1 MIAVDDVYFEESLCV
16 VSQRFVPGL
25 FTLRQVM
32 TSACASHDSLEVVD
46 EESAEGCPGVDDAF
60 RKGILPKE
68 WCRLQCQRKVCYFCS
83 IITTCRIDCLG
94 IDLKPLMWRCLA
106 VVLVETDWVEAFG
119 VDVKAEL
126 SPESREMIGIAW
138 SSVSFLQGARFLPG
152 IDNFPSVVP
161 YSCKVAKVNGRG
173 VL

>member
-1 MIAVDDVYFEESLCV
+1 MIAVDDVYFGDVGDGGVLFEESLCV

-68 WCRLQCQRKVCYFCS
+68 
-83 IITTCRIDCLG
+83 
-94 IDLKPLMWRCLA
+94 
-106 VVLVETDWVEAFG
+106 
-119 VDVKAEL
+119 
-126 SPESREMIGIAW
+126 
-138 SSVSFLQGARFLPG
+138 
-152 IDNFPSVVP
+152 
-161 YSCKVAKVNGRG
+161 
-173 VL
+173 